1 MSSKRLIVA
10 TPTPEALA
18 KTSAVILINC
28 LAALNCSEVITIDIK
43 KIEGAYAPSTISA
56 YKSNFE
62 NFIKYC
68 DVIHQEAL
76 PASSEVV
83 VSFIKSIS
91 DGRLKS
97 ASIRMAVASIAT
109 IHKLN
114 RLNDPVNDPDVKLEM
129 RRMHRHLGR
138 ASSQAYGINKDFLNK
153 MIAATTNDLR
163 GIRDK
168 ALLSLAY
175 DTLCRRSE
183 IVSLDIEDIIYS
195 KEQMKIRLRKSKTD
209 QDRLGRII
217 EISHESKMHLINW
230 LQQSKLTSG
239 YLFRGIK
246 NNKKMTI
253 SLNKSQINKILKGLA
268 EKINIK
274 KEIVAK
280 ISGHSTR
287 VGATQ
292 DLLKSG
298 ASLPIMMQKGRWTK
312 TDTLM
317 RYLENSTSQ

>member
-1 MSSKRLIVA
+1 MTLLVSINTLIKLYMNNTARLTLEA
-10 TPTPEALA
+10 T
-18 KTSAVILINC
+18 
-28 LAALNCSEVITIDIK
+28 IK
-43 KIEGAYAPSTISA
+43 KIEGAYAPSTIRA

-68 DVIHQEAL
+68 DEINQKAL
-76 PASSEVV
+76 PASNEVV
-83 VSFIKSIS
+83 VTFIKSIS

-97 ASIRMAVASIAT
+97 ASIRIAVASIAS

-138 ASSQAYGINKDFLNK
+138 ASSQAYGINKDLLDK

-163 GIRDK
+163 GIRDR

-183 IVSLDIEDIIYS
+183 IVSLEVIDVINKDGQI
-195 KEQMKIRLRKSKTD
+195 KIRLKKSKTD
-209 QDRLGRII
+209 QDGLGRII
-217 EISHESKMHLINW
+217 EISNESKMYLINW
-230 LQQSKLTSG
+230 LQQSKLASG
-239 YLFRGIK
+239 GLFRGIK
-246 NNKKMTI
+246 NNNKMTVT
-253 SLNKSQINKILKGLA
+253 LNKSQINKIFKGLA
-268 EKINIK
+268 EKIHIK

-292 DLLKSG
+292 DLMKSG
-298 ASLPIMMQKGRWTK
+298 ASITIMMQKGRWTK

-317 RYLENSTSQ
+317 RYLENSISE